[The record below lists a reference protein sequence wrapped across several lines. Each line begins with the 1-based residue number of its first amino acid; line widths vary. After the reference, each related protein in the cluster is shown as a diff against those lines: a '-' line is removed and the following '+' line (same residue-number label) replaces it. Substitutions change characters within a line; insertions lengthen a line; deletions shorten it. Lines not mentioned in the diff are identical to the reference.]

1 MNFKNI
7 ITSIICMHNTI
18 KGMPNTVQ
26 GYHEIFH
33 EDCYSESKNIN
44 EEQSNNI
51 YENLRKNIKIKLNNK
66 STYKF
71 IIKGREIVATSRKDA
86 IKRYNHL
93 YIKNKKQNDKKK

>member
-18 KGMPNTVQ
+18 KGIPNTVQ

-44 EEQSNNI
+44 EE
-51 YENLRKNIKIKLNNK
+51 
-66 STYKF
+66 
-71 IIKGREIVATSRKDA
+71 
-86 IKRYNHL
+86 
-93 YIKNKKQNDKKK
+93 